1 MKETLIQQCLD
12 ILKRDDIK
20 YELKSFCSPL
30 INLIL
35 NFINPYIYIT
45 LSLVL
50 IIFIMNLAIIILLIL
65 ILRNKSFFSTK

>member
-20 YELKSFCSPL
+20 YELKSFCAPL
-30 INLIL
+30 INLLL